1 MNELNFE
8 RPVSIFVGA
17 GYTHAVDNVH
27 DAHRLLS
34 EWDGRRGPAYSAAT
48 NACHA
53 AFEGSVDAETVRGI
67 FEAFAKAHGILVPE
81 VIGAAEVATMN
92 RPHG

>member
-1 MNELNFE
+1 MNDLTFE

-34 EWDGRRGPAYSAAT
+34 EWDGRRGPAYSAAI
-48 NACHA
+48 NACRA

-81 VIGAAEVATMN
+81 AIAAAALATRSGA
-92 RPHG
+92 HG